1 MAKTNRASSGF
12 TAVQAGKITPADE
25 PPTPTKSKEPKAP
38 KKGGVT
44 NVISGNASVGITA
57 DVIEGGVTIVMTKN
71 EK

>member
-25 PPTPTKSKEPKAP
+25 APAPTKAKEPKTRGG
-38 KKGGVT
+38 GGVT

-57 DVIEGGVTIVMTKN
+57 ETIEGGVTIVMGK
-71 EK
+71 KP